1 MTEQATTGTRWHL
14 TGDWFDVC
22 KCAIPCPCTFAQ
34 PPTYG
39 DCEGVLAWHIREG
52 TFGNVRL
59 DDLNV
64 LMLGSFVGN
73 AWAREHTDAYAA
85 VFFDER
91 ADERQ
96 RSALQNIFGG
106 EAGGWPAEFG
116 EMFGPEMRGME
127 FAPIRIEID
136 EGLGAW
142 RAEIPG
148 RVSARAEALTG
159 PTTPEGARVQVHN
172 APGAEVGPGQVAT
185 WGRATTDRADAYG
198 FTWERS
204 GKSSK
209 HFPFDWSG
217 PDEQSG

>member
-1 MTEQATTGTRWHL
+1 MTEQVITDARWHL
-14 TGDWFDVC
+14 AGDWFDVC

-52 TFGNVRL
+52 NFGDVRL

-64 LMLGSFVGN
+64 VMLGSFVGN
-73 AWAREHTDAYAA
+73 PWAREHTDAYAA

-91 ADERQ
+91 SDGQQ
-96 RSALQNIFGG
+96 RAALQSIFGG

-127 FAPIRIEID
+127 FAPIRIEVD
-136 EGLGAW
+136 DDLATW

-148 RVSARAEALTG
+148 RVSASAEALTG

-185 WGRATTDRADAYG
+185 WGRATTDHADAYG
-198 FTWERS
+198 FSWDRS

-209 HFPFDWSG
+209 HFPFEWTGG
-217 PDEQSG
+217 PG

>member
-1 MTEQATTGTRWHL
+1 MTEQVTTDTRWHL
-14 TGDWFDVC
+14 AGDWFDVC

-52 TFGNVRL
+52 NFGDVRL

-64 LMLGSFVGN
+64 LMLGSFTGN

-91 ADERQ
+91 ADDRQ
-96 RSALQNIFGG
+96 RAALQSIFGG

-127 FAPIRIEID
+127 FAPIRIEVD
-136 EGLGAW
+136 EDLAAW
-142 RAEIPG
+142 RAEVPG
-148 RVSARAEALTG
+148 RVSARAEALSG
-159 PTTPEGARVQVHN
+159 PTTPDGARVQVLN
-172 APGAEVGPGQVAT
+172 APGSEVGPGQVAT

-198 FTWERS
+198 FSWDRS

-217 PDEQSG
+217 GPGA

>member
-1 MTEQATTGTRWHL
+1 MTEQPTTGPPPWRL
-14 TGDWFDVC
+14 AGDWFDVC

-34 PPTYG
+34 APTYG

-52 TFGNVRL
+52 NFSDVRL
-59 DDLNV
+59 DGLNV

-73 AWAREHTDAYAA
+73 PWIRDHTDAYAA

-91 ADERQ
+91 ADEQQ
-96 RSALQNIFGG
+96 RAALQAIFGG

-116 EMFGPEMRGME
+116 EMFGPEMRGMD
-127 FAPIRIEID
+127 FASIRIEVD
-136 EGLGAW
+136 ENLAAW

-148 RVSARAEALTG
+148 KVTATAEALTG

-172 APGAEVGPGQVAT
+172 APGSEVGPGQIAT
-185 WGRATTDRADAYG
+185 WGRATTGRADAFG
-198 FTWERS
+198 FTWDRS

-209 HFPFDWSG
+209 HFPFDWTG
-217 PDEQSG
+217 PT